1 MEERR
6 RTVRE
11 RTYLGGVVAFNRQA
25 STMDCLVRNLSPRGA
40 KLALD
45 GTGILPDSFDLNIE
59 RKERSYRARLVWRRF
74 NDVGVAFID
83 GRVGAKPLPPAERM
97 PQPRD
102 AESANPVLRQLIDDL
117 NATD

>member
-6 RTVRE
+6 RTVRD
-11 RTYLGGVVAFNRQA
+11 RTYLGAVIAFNRQ
-25 STMDCLVRNLSPRGA
+25 SSSMDCLVRNLSPRGA

-74 NDVGVAFID
+74 SDVGVSFVD
-83 GRVGAKPLPPAERM
+83 GRAGAKPLPLAERIT
-97 PQPRD
+97 QPSE
-102 AESANPVLRQLIDDL
+102 AENENPVLRQLLDDL